1 MATAHDLSALATS
14 PDTDAGLEEG
24 DLSLALAGAELLDL
38 VDVQAALLVSDR
50 ILPVVSP
57 RHVDTM
63 LAEAASAIVQNS
75 PYETV
80 ESWLWR
86 RGRDLV
92 ARYRAALEVTASGE
106 SARTYR
112 HPFRRAHPVVD
123 PTVLRHATDRL
134 ASGDPILVGLAASVG
149 LAEPPAREAEGLSA
163 DEATILTVVHGAVT
177 ELAAERQRRSVE
189 HGAYDNIWRVP

>member
-14 PDTDAGLEEG
+14 PDAEAGLEEG

-38 VDVQAALLVSDR
+38 VDVQAALLVGDR

-80 ESWLWR
+80 EGWLWR
-86 RGRDLV
+86 RGRDLA
-92 ARYRAALEVTASGE
+92 ARYRSAREVTASGE
-106 SARTYR
+106 AARTYR

-123 PTVLRHATDRL
+123 PTALSHATERIT
-134 ASGDPILVGLAASVG
+134 SGDPILVGLAAAVG
-149 LAEPPAREAEGLSA
+149 LAEPPAREAEGLSD
-163 DEATILTVVHGAVT
+163 DEATILTAVHEAVT
-177 ELAAERQRRSVE
+177 ELAAERRRRSVE
-189 HGAYDNIWRVP
+189 QAAYDNIWRAP